1 MSTRER
7 AIEDTL
13 PTGAE
18 LLAKLTQFGRLLHA
32 AGMPV
37 GAGRIMAAAEALT
50 RIDVTSRDDVYWALS
65 ALFVSDH
72 RQRELFKQAF
82 ALFWR
87 ERRKPDDVLSLLP
100 GLRIAEERPKA
111 LRRVAEAWAAR
122 DRTTAVA
129 PPELD
134 AELRAQVPLSYS
146 EREVFAHKDFEQM
159 TARELERAKR
169 CIRELTRELPVT
181 RTRRLRS
188 DPGGDRLDLRA
199 MLRASAKTFGDA
211 LPLRFR
217 SRSERP
223 APLVVLCDVSGSM
236 ERYSRV
242 ALHLMH
248 GMSERGARRDVHSFV
263 FGTRLTNI
271 TRSLRERDVDRAL
284 ERVGQSVQ
292 GWTGGTRI
300 GACLHDFNRRWARR
314 VLAQSAVV
322 LLITDGLDR
331 DAAAGIS
338 DEMQRLQRSSRRL
351 IWLNPLLR
359 YAAFQP
365 EAAGVRAML
374 PHVDEHRPVH
384 DLASLSQLV
393 QALRGRAAREAAP
406 PFTGSLRAR
415 PRREPAPA

>member
-1 MSTRER
+1 MSAHHR
-7 AIEDTL
+7 AIEETL
-13 PTGAE
+13 PSGAE
-18 LLAKLTQFGRLLHA
+18 LLAKLTEFGRLLHA

-37 GAGRIMAAAEALT
+37 GAGRIIAAAEALA

-72 RQRELFKQAF
+72 RQREVFKQAF

-87 ERRKPDDVLSLLP
+87 ERLEPDGVLSLLP
-100 GLRIAEERPKA
+100 GLRIADEKPKA
-111 LRRVAEAWAAR
+111 LRRVAEAWAR
-122 DRTTAVA
+122 DRTPPSVEPAV
-129 PPELD
+129 D
-134 AELRAQVPLSYS
+134 AELQLDAALSYS
-146 EREVFAHKDFEQM
+146 GREVFAHKDFDQM
-159 TARELERAKR
+159 TAGELERAKR
-169 CIRELTRELPVT
+169 WIGELARELPVIP
-181 RTRRLRS
+181 TRRLRS
-188 DPGGDRLDLRA
+188 DPAGVRLDLRA
-199 MLRASAKTFGDA
+199 MLRAGAKTFGDA

-217 SRSERP
+217 SRAERP

-248 GMSERGARRDVHSFV
+248 ALSARGARRDVHSFV

-284 ERVGQSVQ
+284 DRVGKGVQ
-292 GWTGGTRI
+292 DWTGGTRI

-314 VLAQSAVV
+314 VLAQNAVV

-331 DAAAGIS
+331 DEAAGIS
-338 DEMQRLQRSSRRL
+338 EEMQRLHQSCRRL

-384 DLASLSQLV
+384 DLASLQQLV
-393 QALRGRAAREAAP
+393 QALRGGGGAGR
-406 PFTGSLRAR
+406 S
-415 PRREPAPA
+415 